1 MVKKIVSIFL
11 FFFLSFIIINAD
23 EVELTSEKYIL
34 YNLNDNKVLLEKDS
48 HDETQ
53 IASLTK
59 IMTVIVSIENIKDYN
74 EKVTITKDMLKG
86 LTWDISTI
94 GLKVGDIVTYDD
106 LLYAAMLP
114 SAADAVNA
122 LALSIS
128 GSYEN
133 FLIMM
138 NAKAKELELN
148 NTHYSNVIGLTDKN
162 NYSSAYDISKLLL
175 YALKNKKFKKIFETK
190 SYIMSNDKKIDTT
203 IIKFDNEYILGSKTG
218 FTTKAGRCLASISY
232 SNGVNYLFVTLNNYK
247 GGHVYIDETINT
259 YKYYDENYSYKDIIN
274 ENDTVVTLKTKYSK
288 EDNIDIKLDKEY
300 LYYLKN
306 DFKKSDLIYEYTGI
320 NEISYFT
327 KKGTKLGKLK
337 IIYNGNVIKTIDVI
351 YTQSLRFSILKF
363 IWINKYI
370 VILLL
375 TVWFFI
381 HKKKRKIKRKIYK
394 MLNKM

>member
-34 YNLNDNKVLLEKDS
+34 YNLNDNKVLLEKGS

-148 NTHYSNVIGLTDKN
+148 NTHYSNVIGLTDIN
-162 NYSSAYDISKLLL
+162 NYS
-175 YALKNKKFKKIFETK
+175 N
-190 SYIMSNDKKIDTT
+190 
-203 IIKFDNEYILGSKTG
+203 
-218 FTTKAGRCLASISY
+218 
-232 SNGVNYLFVTLNNYK
+232 
-247 GGHVYIDETINT
+247 VYHI
-259 YKYYDENYSYKDIIN
+259 
-274 ENDTVVTLKTKYSK
+274 
-288 EDNIDIKLDKEY
+288 
-300 LYYLKN
+300 
-306 DFKKSDLIYEYTGI
+306 
-320 NEISYFT
+320 
-327 KKGTKLGKLK
+327 
-337 IIYNGNVIKTIDVI
+337 
-351 YTQSLRFSILKF
+351 
-363 IWINKYI
+363 
-370 VILLL
+370 
-375 TVWFFI
+375 
-381 HKKKRKIKRKIYK
+381 
-394 MLNKM
+394 

>member
-370 VILLL
+370 IILLL

>member
-218 FTTKAGRCLASISY
+218 FTAKAGRCLASISY

-247 GGHVYIDETINT
+247 GGHIYIDETINT

-274 ENDTVVTLKTKYSK
+274 ENDTVVTLKTKYSI

-306 DFKKSDLIYEYTGI
+306 DFKKSDLIYE
-320 NEISYFT
+320 
-327 KKGTKLGKLK
+327 
-337 IIYNGNVIKTIDVI
+337 
-351 YTQSLRFSILKF
+351 
-363 IWINKYI
+363 
-370 VILLL
+370 
-375 TVWFFI
+375 
-381 HKKKRKIKRKIYK
+381 
-394 MLNKM
+394 

>member
-203 IIKFDNEYILGSKTG
+203 IINFDNEYILGSKTG